1 MGKKGSIAFGVLGI
15 VLVVVAIVWW
25 VAIGPAMIKLPSDLN
40 SPMTFQGNLTQYI
53 DSATQQSLPAG
64 QEKVIPFTAVRTF
77 SSLADLYTSSVA
89 VCKDSTI
96 MTVGG
101 QAQPPQVFYDPLDRK
116 TRKYVKSDQSW
127 AYDKAIVLND
137 RVGHYGPLFP
147 GGLKVGDTVSAFFDD
162 INSAFDLPVVE
173 KIDNFEGTGV
183 TALKI
188 DASHPVTDYYPAV
201 AQAFLGGQGL
211 PMQLTFEQLS
221 AQLKAKGLDLGALL
235 TGLATV
241 ASPADMQ
248 SLQAMTQQPVKL
260 IYKQEGKDIVYIE
273 QKTGATIGATL
284 NRTTTMQIDTS
295 GLLQAFTIIGK
306 YATDPTVGPTIQTV
320 MQAAGQLV
328 QAPPTQVFNQNMS
341 IIKTSEESLAKDA
354 KKNIPLLALA
364 KLWIPLIIV
373 IVGAILLIVGGYLF
387 LRTRK
392 PAPAATP
399 SQE

>member
-1 MGKKGSIAFGVLGI
+1 VGKKSSIAFGVVGI

-25 VAIGPAMIKLPSDLN
+25 VAIGPAMIKLPSNID
-40 SPMTFQGNLTQYI
+40 SPMTFEGKLTQYI
-53 DSATQQSLPAG
+53 DSATQQPLAAG
-64 QEKVIPFTAVRTF
+64 QEVVIPFTAVRTF

-89 VCKDSTI
+89 VCQDSTV

-101 QAQPPQVFYDPLDRK
+101 QAQPAQVFYDPLDRK

-162 INSAFDLPVVE
+162 INAAFDLPVAE
-173 KIDNFEGTGV
+173 KIDNWEGLGV

-188 DASHPVTDYYPAV
+188 DAAHPVTEYYPAV
-201 AQAFLGGQGL
+201 AQAFLGSQGL
-211 PMQLTFEQLS
+211 PMQLTFEQLT

-241 ASPADMQ
+241 ATPADMQ

-260 IYKQEGKDIVYIE
+260 IYRQEGKDIVYIE

-284 NRTTTMQIDTS
+284 NRTTSMEIDTS
-295 GLLQAFTIIGK
+295 PLLQAFTIIGK
-306 YATDPTVGPTIQTV
+306 YSTDPTVGPAIKAV
-320 MQAAGQLV
+320 MQAAGQLAL
-328 QAPPTQVFNQNMS
+328 APPTKVFNQNMS
-341 IIKTSEESLAKDA
+341 IIKTSEASLVKDA

-373 IVGAILLIVGGYLF
+373 IVGVILLIVGGYLL
-387 LRTRK
+387 LRARK
-392 PAPAATP
+392 PAAAGP
-399 SQE
+399 NQG